1 MYKHILIPTDGSE
14 LATEALNKALD
25 LAAEMN
31 AKATVLVVVEPLQA
45 ITLNPT
51 GLEIAYA
58 EYDRQVEEA
67 AKGILAD
74 AKAEAE
80 QRGVGISLENIT
92 STNPAQMIVD
102 VSARRECDLIAIG
115 SRGRSG
121 ISAFMLGSVTLKVLA
136 LTKTPVLVYR

>member
-80 QRGVGISLENIT
+80 KRGVGISLENIT
-92 STNPAQMIVD
+92 STNPAQVIVD

>member
-92 STNPAQMIVD
+92 STNPAQVIVD